1 MTNTSIFIAAR
12 LADLAECQSGRW
24 QANSK
29 FDGRYDYIGSFQYS
43 YSAVNRSDKAIMVYA
58 SGGASILN
66 KKVKDGD
73 NCSNTWALA
82 GQVNGSFV
90 TGAGSANSNW
100 SKSGSISFLVPS
112 GSTWTVISDPL
123 PSYGCSPGSF
133 SVNVFTLS

>member
-1 MTNTSIFIAAR
+1 VWKTNGK
-12 LADLAECQSGRW
+12 L
-24 QANSK
+24 N
-29 FDGRYDYIGSFQYS
+29 GRYSYIGSFQS
-43 YSAVNRSDKAIMVYA
+43 AYSAVNRSDKAIMVYA

-73 NCSNTWALA
+73 NCLNTWALA
-82 GQVNGSFV
+82 GQVNGTFI

-123 PSYGCSPGSF
+123 PSYGCSPGRF
-133 SVNVFTLS
+133 SINIFTLN

>member
-1 MTNTSIFIAAR
+1 MPATG
-12 LADLAECQSGRW
+12 LALGQTCQSGRW

-58 SGGASILN
+58 SGGTSILN

-73 NCSNTWALA
+73 NCVNTWALA

-133 SVNVFTLS
+133 SVSVFTLS

>member
-1 MTNTSIFIAAR
+1 
-12 LADLAECQSGRW
+12 
-24 QANSK
+24 
-29 FDGRYDYIGSFQYS
+29 YIGSFQYS

-58 SGGASILN
+58 SGGTSILN

-82 GQVNGSFV
+82 GQVNGSSV
-90 TGAGSANSNW
+90 TEAGSANSNW

-133 SVNVFTLS
+133 SVSVFTLS